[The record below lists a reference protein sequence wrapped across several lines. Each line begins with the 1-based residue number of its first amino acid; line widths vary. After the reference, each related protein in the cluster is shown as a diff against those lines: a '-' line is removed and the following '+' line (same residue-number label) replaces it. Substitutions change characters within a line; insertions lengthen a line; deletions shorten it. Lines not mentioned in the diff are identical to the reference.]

1 MRSPRSGSAVRIAH
15 LSDLHY
21 APKTLTEVDRCVSF
35 AVDHILDAE
44 VDAVVISGDSTDH
57 ALDAHSPALLAL
69 LKQVRRLTDAY
80 PLLVLQGTTSHDPP
94 GLLPVME
101 LLGGRFS
108 MCVANRIAQ
117 VALNASGQWMSSPEW
132 CLKRDALPPETVCV
146 FSCLP
151 SMNRAVITGPT
162 GHAMHAPTYAQAI
175 DRVLQGFG
183 VINAE
188 LRERGIP
195 TVGVSHGTVNGCV
208 TEHGV
213 PMASLDHEFSVG
225 GLFSAQGSAF
235 LLGHIHRH
243 QAWEQAGRRIAYAGS
258 PARLHFGEEGDKG
271 FLLWEVDAATAEFE
285 FVRTPAR
292 RMLHFDFTG
301 PPDLQAL
308 REQVDAAHGASVRI
322 RWTVPEEAR
331 RTVDRGALIDLFAQ
345 AATLKLEERIE
356 PVTRT
361 RAAGIAHASTVT
373 EKLKRWAQV
382 SHVDPDPL
390 LTRLQLLLA
399 YAPEDTALNILER
412 IHDERPT
419 STQDCHDPAE
429 TLP

>member
-1 MRSPRSGSAVRIAH
+1 MRSPRPGSSVRIAH

-35 AVDHILDAE
+35 AVDHILNTE

-57 ALDAHSPALLAL
+57 VLDAHSPAFLAL
-69 LKQVRRLTDAY
+69 LKQVRRLVDAY
-80 PLLVLQGTTSHDPP
+80 PLLVVQGTASHEPP

-108 MCVANRIAQ
+108 VCVANRIAH
-117 VALNASGQWMSSPEW
+117 VALSASGQWTTFRAW
-132 CLKRDALPPETVCV
+132 CLTPEALPPETMCV

-151 SMNRAVITGPT
+151 SMNRAVITAPT
-162 GHAMHAPTYAQAI
+162 RDEMHAPTYGHAI

-183 VINAE
+183 VHNAA

-225 GLFSAQGSAF
+225 GLFLAQASAF

-243 QAWEQAGRRIAYAGS
+243 QAWERAGRRIAYAGS

-292 RMLHFDFTG
+292 RMLHFDFVG
-301 PPDLQAL
+301 APDLQAL
-308 REQVDAAHGASVRI
+308 RGQADAAHGASVRI

-331 RTVDRGALIDLFAQ
+331 RKVDRGALIDLFAQ
-345 AATLKLEERIE
+345 AAALKLEERIE
-356 PVTRT
+356 PVLRT
-361 RAAGIAHASTVT
+361 RAAGIAHASTLT

-390 LTRLQLLLA
+390 LTCLQLLLA
-399 YAPEDTALNILER
+399 HAPEDTALQVLEG
-412 IHDERPT
+412 IDDERP
-419 STQDCHDPAE
+419 STTEDCHDPAE
-429 TLP
+429 TLA